1 MLRQNNDPRPPPSL
15 VPSAASKTQPIQPQY
30 HTILLVQLTPSKD
43 TRTFLDY
50 DAPEKAVVG
59 AISLYED
66 RLRQFNPL
74 QSKIQYTVED
84 LFEFFDGLSEL
95 ACLVFDPN
103 LQAYLPKPPEFVKK
117 LALKILQKTAL

>member
-1 MLRQNNDPRPPPSL
+1 MLRQNNEPRLPPPL
-15 VPSAASKTQPIQPQY
+15 VPSSSSEAQPATEH
-30 HTILLVQLTPSKD
+30 HTILLVQLTPSKE

-50 DAPEKAVVG
+50 NAPEKAVVG

-74 QSKIQYTVED
+74 QPKIQYTVED

-117 LALKILQKTAL
+117 LALKILQKSA